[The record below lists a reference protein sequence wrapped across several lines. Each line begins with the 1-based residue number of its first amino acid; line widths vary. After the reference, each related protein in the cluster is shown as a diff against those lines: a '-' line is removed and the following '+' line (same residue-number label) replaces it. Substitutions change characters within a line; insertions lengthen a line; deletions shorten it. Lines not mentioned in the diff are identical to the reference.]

1 MQSESNEVFLAPSIF
16 ICRGAHAISHALRMN
31 LARIVILSAILLL
44 SLLIGGLSLRRT
56 HFS

>member
-1 MQSESNEVFLAPSIF
+1 MQSESDEVFLAPSIF
-16 ICRGAHAISHALRMN
+16 IYLGAHALYHALPMN

-44 SLLIGGLSLRRT
+44 GLFIGGLSLRRS

>member
-1 MQSESNEVFLAPSIF
+1 MPSESNEVLLDPSIF
-16 ICRGAHAISHALRMN
+16 LYLVAHALYHALRMN

-44 SLLIGGLSLRRT
+44 GLFIGGLSLRRT

>member
-1 MQSESNEVFLAPSIF
+1 MQSESNDVFLASSIF
-16 ICRGAHAISHALRMN
+16 IYLGARALYHALRMN

-44 SLLIGGLSLRRT
+44 SLLIGGFSLRRA

>member
-1 MQSESNEVFLAPSIF
+1 MQSESNEVYLAPSIF
-16 ICRGAHAISHALRMN
+16 IHLGAHALYHAPRVN

-44 SLLIGGLSLRRT
+44 SLLIGGFSLRRT